1 MNTTSLIEKTLSN
14 KPLSKNE
21 ILYLVNGYTQENI
34 SDDQMTL
41 WLKAVFKHGLS
52 SSETQAYTKAL
63 LHSGKI
69 LDFSYLPGYV
79 IDKHSTGGVG
89 DKVSLILGPI
99 LAACGCYVPMVAGR
113 GLAHTGG
120 TIDKLETI
128 PNYESKLSL
137 KEFCTIV
144 ENIGIS
150 IIRQTSEICPADGK
164 IYALRDVT
172 QTVASFPLI
181 CGSIMSKKIAEGLNG
196 LVLDIKMG
204 NGAFMEN
211 QTDAFKLG
219 DLLVST
225 GEAHGLSVYP
235 AITSMNEPLGKYSG
249 NWCEIKESIASLQGN
264 GPTDTMEVVYHL
276 GEKALSLANIECP
289 REKIEKVID
298 SGHAYEIFEKLVHA
312 HNGDTATLRNP
323 QLHQPKNEINI
334 KADKSGYISNFHT
347 QNIGWCI
354 VDMGGGRRHLSDNID
369 PTSGITCHAK
379 LEQYVQCGDPIFTAY
394 CASSSK
400 LDRII
405 ERLSKSVE
413 ISEEP
418 PKLSPRILR

>member
-34 SDDQMTL
+34 SDDQMTG
-41 WLKAVFKHGLS
+41 WLKAVFTHGLS
-52 SSETQAYTKAL
+52 SSETETYTEAL
-63 LHSGKI
+63 LHSGEI
-69 LDFSYLPGYV
+69 LDFSHLPGYV

-128 PNYESKLSL
+128 PNYKSTLSL
-137 KEFCTIV
+137 TDFSAIV
-144 ENIGIS
+144 EDIGIS
-150 IIRQTSEICPADGK
+150 IIGQTSEICPADGK

-196 LVLDIKMG
+196 LVLDIKTG

-219 DLLVST
+219 DLLAST
-225 GEAHGLSVYP
+225 GEAHGVSVY
-235 AITSMNEPLGKYSG
+235 AAVTAMNEPLGKYSG
-249 NWCEIKESIASLQGN
+249 NWCEIKETVASLQGN
-264 GPTDTMEVVYHL
+264 GPADTMEVIYHL
-276 GEKALSLANIECP
+276 GEKALSLANIVSP
-289 REKIEKVID
+289 QEKMENVID

-312 HNGDTATLRNP
+312 HNGDTAALRNH
-323 QLHQPKNEINI
+323 QLHQPTNEITI
-334 KADKSGYISNFHT
+334 KANTSGYISNFHT

-354 VDMGGGRRHLSDNID
+354 VDMGGGRRQLSDNID

-379 LEQYVQCGDPIFTAY
+379 LGQYVQQGDPIFTAY

-400 LDRII
+400 LDGII
-405 ERLSKSVE
+405 ERLGKSVE